1 MGGGFRGLGATVAEG
16 GSHDE
21 VVVADEDEVEARGA
35 IIRAVASI
43 ARFMLLGGNCG
54 GYSDLPVPG

>member
-1 MGGGFRGLGATVAEG
+1 MVKIPKPLIRSTATG
-16 GSHDE
+16 RSDE